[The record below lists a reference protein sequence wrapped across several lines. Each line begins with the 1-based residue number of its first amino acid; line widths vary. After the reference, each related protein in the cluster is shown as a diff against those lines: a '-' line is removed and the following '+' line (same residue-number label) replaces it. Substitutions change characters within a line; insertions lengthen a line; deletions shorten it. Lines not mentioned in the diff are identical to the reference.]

1 MKITFSKLIY
11 ILLLILIPSCAPSSL
26 SENQVLTLR
35 LGAEP
40 SMLNPVLSTDSPSS
54 SVNGYVFSGLLKV
67 NPKLELEPDLAESYT
82 VSPDGLT
89 YIFKLKQT
97 IKWHDGN
104 DFTAHDV
111 KFTYDTILDPNTNT
125 VRRSDYI
132 IDGKPI
138 EFKVLDE
145 YTLQIRMHKP
155 FAPLLNRLTMGIIP
169 QHIYEVVD
177 INTAKENQTPIGTG
191 PYKFKQ
197 WETSQFVL
205 LEAND
210 AYYEEGPKIKKII
223 LKIIPDNNTAL
234 ISFEKEEILSSG
246 IPSKDFKRIAE
257 NDLFNTFRYY
267 DLAYTYLGLNCRH
280 PLFSNKN
287 VRKALAMS
295 IDKRS
300 IVEGILL
307 GYGKPA
313 HVPTSP
319 EMWTYPKKPFYYD
332 FNPKEALAIL
342 EQEGFVFNSK
352 TKQLT
357 KDGKLVSFK
366 IITNKGNKD
375 RELAATLIQKNLK
388 EIGIEVAIQLMEWS
402 SFIAIV
408 NENTDPKKFD
418 AVILG
423 WSLGLDPDSYSLW
436 HSREYPKGFNF
447 IGYKNK
453 DVDDYL
459 VIGRRELDRKERKII
474 YEEMYEQIA
483 KDVPYIFLY
492 YPESLVGLNKS
503 IQGLSPAGPAGLLN
517 PIENIYL
524 IEK

>member
-1 MKITFSKLIY
+1 M
-11 ILLLILIPSCAPSSL
+11 
-26 SENQVLTLR
+26 R
-35 LGAEP
+35 
-40 SMLNPVLSTDSPSS
+40 
-54 SVNGYVFSGLLKV
+54 
-67 NPKLELEPDLAESYT
+67 
-82 VSPDGLT
+82 
-89 YIFKLKQT
+89 
-97 IKWHDGN
+97 
-104 DFTAHDV
+104 
-111 KFTYDTILDPNTNT
+111 
-125 VRRSDYI
+125 I
-132 IDGKPI
+132 I
-138 EFKVLDE
+138 
-145 YTLQIRMHKP
+145 
-155 FAPLLNRLTMGIIP
+155 
-169 QHIYEVVD
+169 
-177 INTAKENQTPIGTG
+177 
-191 PYKFKQ
+191 
-197 WETSQFVL
+197 
-205 LEAND
+205 
-210 AYYEEGPKIKKII
+210 KIKKII